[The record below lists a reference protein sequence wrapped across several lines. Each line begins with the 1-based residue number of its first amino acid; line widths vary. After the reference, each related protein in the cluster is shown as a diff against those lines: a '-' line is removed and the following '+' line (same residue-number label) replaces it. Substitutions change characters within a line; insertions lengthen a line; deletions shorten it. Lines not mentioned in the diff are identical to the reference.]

1 MRISDWSSDVCS
13 SDRLRGDDA
22 GKTALAAPAHKI
34 AHCFKTGFARFPAD
48 AVVAMRGEQVRL
60 IDGHN
65 RRVPVPGI
73 GAEHRPEKGNGGFHL
88 LFDVHALRSAERRVG
103 KECVSTCRFRWP
115 PYH

>member
-1 MRISDWSSDVCS
+1 MRISDWSSDVGS
-13 SDRLRGDDA
+13 SDPELRQALRGDDA

-60 IDGHN
+60 FDGHK

-73 GAEHRPEKGNGGFHL
+73 GAEHRPETGKCGIPL
-88 LFDVHALRSAERRVG
+88 PFDGHPL
-103 KECVSTCRFRWP
+103 
-115 PYH
+115 

>member
-1 MRISDWSSDVCS
+1 MRISDWSSDVGS
-13 SDRLRGDDA
+13 SDPELRQALRGDDA

-65 RRVPVPGI
+65 RRVPVPGL
-73 GAEHRPEKGNGGFHL
+73 GAEHRPAQGNGGFHL
-88 LFDVHALRSAERRVG
+88 PFDVHS
-103 KECVSTCRFRWP
+103 P
-115 PYH
+115 